1 MRNQR
6 GSAVLL
12 CTVLVVSIA
21 LLAWSIASTW
31 RQESAAAAGRQNA
44 AQQNSVTNSHSAQRL
59 PPPLQSDAA
68 KASLFYPLLK
78 ARGPQPGGSLVSKP
92 LIQQP
97 LRETQKP

>member
-21 LLAWSIASTW
+21 LLAWSIVSTW
-31 RQESAAAAGRQNA
+31 RQESAAASG
-44 AQQNSVTNSHSAQRL
+44 QQNNIANAQSSEQL
-59 PPPLQSDAA
+59 PPPLNAKAA

-97 LRETQKP
+97 LGETQKP